1 MRALSPFS
9 RDIGWM
15 LVTLKDVARGAGVS
29 TATAGRVL
37 GDYGYSSAEARRK
50 VLRAA
55 RELGYRVDAV
65 ARSLATGRTNAI
77 GLVVADIENPF
88 FAEAARGVSD
98 VAAEHGHTVI
108 LANTDEDVGKEE
120 TAVTVLLEKRVDGLI
135 VTPASSDHQENL
147 APLLTQGF
155 AVVMLDR
162 KVEGLSTD
170 SVLVQNIEGARQAVA
185 YLITLGH
192 KRIGA
197 VCDSLQITTNIERI
211 AGYRQAHA
219 EAGLPVDKSLIRVGG
234 HTRQA
239 ALEETKALLA
249 LSWPPTALFAAS
261 NFMTIGALLAIRET
275 GRSIPK
281 DVALVGFD
289 DMDWT
294 TLCQPQLTTVAQ
306 PVYELGRVAAE
317 RLLARIKGDQ
327 SPPAEIRLPVELV
340 VRESCGVMG

>member
-1 MRALSPFS
+1 V
-9 RDIGWM
+9 
-15 LVTLKDVARGAGVS
+15 LVTLKDVARRAGVS

-37 GDYGYSSAEARRK
+37 GGYGYSSAESRRK

-98 VAAEHGHTVI
+98 VAAEHGNTVI

-120 TAVTVLLEKRVDGLI
+120 TAITVLLEKRVDGLI
-135 VTPASSDHQENL
+135 VTPASSEHQENL

-162 KVEGLSTD
+162 KVEGLAAD

-185 YLITLGH
+185 YLINLGH

-219 EAGLPVDKSLIRVGG
+219 EAGLPLDESLIRVGG
-234 HTRQA
+234 YTRQA

-249 LSWPPTALFAAS
+249 LPCPPTALFAAN